1 MVGSLAFS
9 SNHVPNAQAVCDV
22 DLPLSAAAWNMKVCL
37 TMGGLQLGTWA
48 IWGIISRHPSL
59 LKLLAAILG
68 VAGATA
74 LEVFDFP
81 PYFGI
86 FDAHSLWH
94 AATVPLVLLWWSWV
108 KDDARSVA
116 EKALKGKKVA
126 DKGKTL

>member
-1 MVGSLAFS
+1 
-9 SNHVPNAQAVCDV
+9 VCDI
-22 DLPLSAAAWNMKVCL
+22 DLPLSVAAWNMKVCL
-37 TMGGLQLGTWA
+37 AMGGLQLGTWA

-59 LKLLAAILG
+59 LKLLAAVLG
-68 VAGATA
+68 VAGATG

-108 KDDARSVA
+108 KDDARYVA
-116 EKALKGKKVA
+116 EKSLRGKKVA